1 MYSDFPIEM
10 FILNKF
16 TNYYKNK
23 SFGKNAHDLRIKIT
37 NLIQEQNKLDK
48 ILKYYQLSL
57 ELGLGRE
64 ITAIFEK

>member
-1 MYSDFPIEM
+1 
-10 FILNKF
+10 
-16 TNYYKNK
+16 
-23 SFGKNAHDLRIKIT
+23 
-37 NLIQEQNKLDK
+37 LDK